1 MSESTVDQH
10 RATAQ
15 REHRVARCAVLTV
28 SDTRTPETD
37 AGGGF
42 IRDRLAAA
50 GHAIADHAIVP
61 DDPEKIAARLDA
73 WLGTTQSKI
82 LNQKSKID
90 LIVTT
95 GGTGIAAR
103 DTTVEV
109 VRRRL
114 TKEIEGFGELFR
126 TLSYDAVGPAAMLSR
141 ATGGLA
147 GNTLLFCL
155 PGSPNAVEL
164 ALDKLILPELPH
176 LLWEARR

>member
-1 MSESTVDQH
+1 MSTGSPTDRH
-10 RATAQ
+10 RAAAA
-15 REHRVARCAVLTV
+15 RDEPVARCAVLTV

-37 AGGGF
+37 AGGRLV
-42 IRDRLAAA
+42 RDRLAAA
-50 GHAIADHAIVP
+50 GHAITDHAILP
-61 DDPEKIAARLDA
+61 DDPARIADRLDA
-73 WLGTTQSKI
+73 WLK
-82 LNQKSKID
+82 KVD
-90 LIVTT
+90 LDLVVTT

-126 TLSYDAVGPAAMLSR
+126 MLSYDAVGPAAMISR

-147 GNTLLFCL
+147 DNALLFCL

-176 LLWEARR
+176 LLWESKR